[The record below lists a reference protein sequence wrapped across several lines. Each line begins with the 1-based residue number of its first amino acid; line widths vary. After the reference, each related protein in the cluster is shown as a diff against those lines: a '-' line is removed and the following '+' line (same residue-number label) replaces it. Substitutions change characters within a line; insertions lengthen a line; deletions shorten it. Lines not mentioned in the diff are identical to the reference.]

1 MKKLHAA
8 AVMALL
14 TSSVFFLLGSSNDA
28 AISSGAARSENNSS
42 AKAKAL
48 KALNDSEEQLAKLD
62 EIHEN
67 TVRLFDKLSSLSS
80 ELAKKAGA
88 VGKISV
94 ENNGKNSGQS
104 GAQSSGSSSQDLMQ
118 ATQQMQETQMSFN
131 LQYLQLQEQMQN
143 DNRQFTAVSNIL
155 KTKHDTAKN
164 IITNIK

>member
-1 MKKLHAA
+1 MKKLHAV
-8 AVMALL
+8 AVMVFL
-14 TSSVFFLLGSSNDA
+14 TAGVSFLPGISSDA
-28 AISSGAARSENNSS
+28 AISSGAARSESNST
-42 AKAKAL
+42 AKATAL
-48 KALNDSEEQLAKLD
+48 KALGDSEESLAQLEK
-62 EIHEN
+62 IHEH
-67 TVRLFDKLSSLSS
+67 TVQLFDKLSSLSS